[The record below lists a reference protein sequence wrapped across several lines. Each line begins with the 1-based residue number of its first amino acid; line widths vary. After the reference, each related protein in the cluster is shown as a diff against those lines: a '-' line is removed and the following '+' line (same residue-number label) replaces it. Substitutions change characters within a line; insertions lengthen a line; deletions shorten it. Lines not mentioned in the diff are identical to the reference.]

1 MRASYYIRLKLKG
14 LGPGAMDKKPLKTN
28 EAAKYLGVSRSS
40 LTNWARQGLLGG
52 GATPGGHYR
61 FTLEELDKFAESQ
74 GLAKDAGAAN
84 APVKILVI
92 DDDEPFRAFVKEA
105 LEVFS
110 GYELKEAS
118 DGMTGA
124 LLIGSWKPDLALLD
138 VRMPNL
144 NGVELLRRIRQTPE
158 TSEIDVLVAS
168 AHLSPEVRAEIE
180 DLGAEMILEKPLR
193 LAKLVAAIQ
202 KCVELQ
208 IL

>member
-1 MRASYYIRLKLKG
+1 
-14 LGPGAMDKKPLKTN
+14 MDKKPLKTN

-40 LTNWARQGLLGG
+40 LTNWARQGLIGG

-61 FTLEELDKFAESQ
+61 FTVEELDKFAEER
-74 GLAKDAGAAN
+74 GLAKDAGAAEV
-84 APVKILVI
+84 PTKILVI

-110 GYELKEAS
+110 GYEIKEAC

-124 LLIGSWKPDLALLD
+124 LLVGSWKPDLIILD

-158 TSEIDVLVAS
+158 TSGIDVLVAS
-168 AHLSPEVRAEIE
+168 AHLSPEVREEIE
-180 DLGAEMILEKPLR
+180 SLGAEMILEKPLR
-193 LAKLVAAIQ
+193 LAKLVASIQ
-202 KCVELQ
+202 KCAELQ
-208 IL
+208 LL